1 MAVQV
6 EKEKLAGWKRLP
18 LSSNYA
24 VAYAV
29 KDADVDVV
37 AAYPITPQT
46 TVVEKIAEFIANG
59 ELDAEMIHVESE
71 HSALSA
77 VVGASA
83 AGARA
88 FTATASQGLE
98 LMHEILHIASGL
110 RLPIVM
116 SIATRALSAP
126 ISIWNDYS
134 DLMNT
139 RDTSW
144 VTLIASSA
152 QEVYDTV
159 IQAFRIAEDPE
170 VLLPVMVAYDGYI
183 MSHTY
188 EPVLVPEDPTP
199 IREYAP
205 KNVNRIRLDPD
216 RPASFGT
223 LASPEW
229 YYEFKY
235 QQVVAM
241 RKALEKARE
250 ADEEYGRRF
259 GRSYG
264 LVESAYTDDADVV
277 ILAYG
282 GLYGTILEA
291 IEAMRE
297 KGVKVGAVR
306 LRLWRPFPAEDLKKA
321 IGSAKLVTV
330 IDKAISYG
338 ARIAGPVAL
347 ELISSYY
354 EDAEKPLILSVIAGI
369 GQRTITEKTI
379 HDIVE
384 YSFRVLER
392 GRTPGESI
400 YWGVRGVS
408 YE

>member
-1 MAVQV
+1 VA
-6 EKEKLAGWKRLP
+6 LAQEARIEGWKRLP

-24 VAYAV
+24 VAHAV
-29 KDADVDVV
+29 KDSDVDVV

-71 HSALSA
+71 HSAISA

-98 LMHEILHIASGL
+98 YMHEILHIASGL

-116 SIATRALSAP
+116 TIATRALSAP

-144 VTLIASSA
+144 VTLIASTA

-159 IQAFRIAEDPE
+159 VQAFRVAEDPE

-188 EPVLVPEDPTP
+188 EPVLVPEDPQP

-205 KNVNRIRLDPD
+205 KNQLDPK
-216 RPASFGT
+216 RPMSFGT

-241 RKALEKARE
+241 KNALRKVVE
-250 ADEEYGRRF
+250 ADADYGRRF

-264 LVESAYTDDADVV
+264 LIETAYADDADVV
-277 ILAYG
+277 ILTYG
-282 GLYGTILEA
+282 GLYGTVLEA
-291 IEAMRE
+291 VEAMRAQ
-297 KGVKVGAVR
+297 GLRVGAAR
-306 LRLWRPFPAEDLKKA
+306 IRLWRPFPADQLKQA
-321 IGSAKLVTV
+321 LAGAKLVTV

-338 ARIAGPVAL
+338 ARIAGPLAM
-347 ELISSYY
+347 ELMTAYY
-354 EDAEKPLILSVIAGI
+354 EDADKPLVLSIIAGI

-379 HDIVE
+379 RDIAD
-384 YSFRVLER
+384 YSFRVLDR
-392 GRTPGESI
+392 GRTPGESL

-408 YE
+408 YD